1 MLSNMNLRLKFVIIY
16 LVLGSLWILTSDT
29 ILRNLV
35 SDEDTITIIQSYKGL
50 FYVLITAIVFYYLL
64 TIELRKRVKLIN
76 EIKRNNKQL
85 EEEIKEKDIAL
96 VRAEESD
103 KLKAAFLAN
112 ISHEIRTPMNG
123 IVGFSELLEIS
134 SNDYET
140 QKEYLDHIKASTKQL
155 LSLVTDI
162 LDISKIESKQLD
174 LLYTTFD
181 LNKNLDACYFSF
193 INNSQ
198 YIKKGK
204 VDFSIKKMYTDQP
217 FMIYSDENRIT
228 QIFEK
233 LLNYAIS
240 NTDKGSIEFGYNE
253 SKPGWVDFYVKDAGR
268 GISKESLPHVF
279 EKFRIEDNP
288 KTLNVSGAGLSL
300 SICKGIIEA
309 MGGEITIESEPGK
322 GTIFNF
328 SIPVQPDIIK
338 LQQEMPY
345 EFKTNPFLNWNGK
358 TILIAEDDQLNYIF
372 LNEILKHTK
381 AKIIH
386 AWNGQE
392 VLENFIKT
400 QNIDLVLMDLSMPVL
415 DGFEALEQIRIIYGQ
430 IPVIAQTAYA
440 DIQEQQKCREHGFDA
455 FIPKPI
461 DRKLLLKMID
471 DIFSN

>member
-1 MLSNMNLRLKFVIIY
+1 MFNNMNLRLKFIIIY
-16 LVLGSLWILTSDT
+16 LILGSLWILTSDT
-29 ILRNLV
+29 ILRELV
-35 SDEDTITIIQSYKGL
+35 SDEDAITAIQSYKGL

-64 TIELRKRVKLIN
+64 TLELKKRMKLIS
-76 EIKRNNKQL
+76 EIKLNNKQL

-96 VRAEESD
+96 ERAEESD

-134 SNDYET
+134 SNDYDT
-140 QKEYLDHIKASTKQL
+140 QREYLDHIKASTKQL

-174 LLYTTFD
+174 FQYTTFD
-181 LNKNLDACYFSF
+181 LNKNVDAIYFNF
-193 INNSQ
+193 INNTQ

-204 VDFSIKKMYTDQP
+204 IDFSLKKIYTDQP
-217 FMIYSDENRIT
+217 FMIYSDESRIT

-233 LLNYAIS
+233 LLNNALS
-240 NTDKGSIEFGYNE
+240 HTDKGSVEFGYNE
-253 SKPGWVDFYVKDAGR
+253 SKPGWVDFYVKDTGR
-268 GISKESLPHVF
+268 GITKDILPHVF
-279 EKFRIEDNP
+279 DKFRIEDNP
-288 KTLNVSGAGLSL
+288 GNINNSGAGLSL
-300 SICKGIIEA
+300 SICKGIIDA
-309 MGGEITIESEPGK
+309 MGGDISIESDPEK

-345 EFKTNPFLNWNGK
+345 EFKANPFLNWNGK
-358 TILIAEDDQLNYIF
+358 TILIAEDDQLNFIF

-381 AKIIH
+381 AKVIH

-392 VLENFIKT
+392 VLENFIKNH
-400 QNIDLVLMDLSMPVL
+400 NIDLVLMDLSMPVL

-430 IPVIAQTAYA
+430 VPVIAQTAYA
-440 DIQEQQKCREHGFDA
+440 DVLEQQKCREHGFDA